1 MLLKNKMKKINKKNI
16 GFIATVILSCL
27 VAVLIIS
34 FDKTETAQ
42 AGQVWLTSVDVIN
55 PKPPKVRVYEPG
67 ERMEF
72 RVKFNFTYC
81 SNEWYASSVR
91 VSEPVPM
98 GRSHKNL
105 GPASGS
111 KTKMTQGGEQKKYSS
126 EEVQYFRAPERSDVY
141 WFKYLVEVK
150 NGQGTGKT
158 RDGQVVFKVSEDVC
172 KNIDGT
178 QEKVPRGYVA
188 SKSADGRPICIQ
200 QTNDSADLSCSASK
214 RRLALDEDVTY
225 TAKNNSGSPA
235 NFSWYT
241 GRGVNSS
248 RLVKTENG
256 VSQSTYTTSYDS
268 PGIYHV
274 TALAAAGGESQQ
286 CTIVVSV
293 GDEFNDDP
301 LDEESEE
308 DFVEQYY
315 IDENGNKY
323 LLDPNA
329 PPGKITFNM
338 QNLLT
343 NTTCKADWVAEN
355 VLKCALYRNNTKVKD
370 IQFTG
375 NEDFGPGTY
384 QIKCI
389 QKRDGK
395 EISSEI
401 RTCRLNPDIRE
412 N

>member
-1 MLLKNKMKKINKKNI
+1 MKKFNKKSI
-16 GFIATVILSCL
+16 SFVTTVVLSCL
-27 VAVLIIS
+27 IAALIIS
-34 FDKTETAQ
+34 FDKPKNAD

-55 PKPPKVRVYEPG
+55 PKPPQVRTYEPN

-91 VSEPVPM
+91 VSEPVPK
-98 GRSHKNL
+98 GRTHRNL

-111 KTKMTQGGEQKKYSS
+111 KTTLKQGGEQKRYSS

-158 RDGQVVFKVSEDVC
+158 REGQVVFKVSEDVC
-172 KNIDGT
+172 KNIDGI
-178 QEKVPRGYVA
+178 QENIPRGYVA
-188 SKSADGRPICIQ
+188 SRSADGRPTCIPQ
-200 QTNDSADLSCSASK
+200 ANDSADLSCSASK
-214 RRLALDEDVTY
+214 RRLEVGEDVIY
-225 TAKNNSGSPA
+225 TAKNNSGSAA

-248 RLVKTENG
+248 RLVKTESG
-256 VSQSTYTTSYDS
+256 VTQSTYTTSYDS

-301 LDEESEE
+301 LDNIPDEET
-308 DFVEQYY
+308 VEQYY
-315 IDENGNKY
+315 IDEDGNRY

-329 PPGKITFNM
+329 PLGKITFNM
-338 QNLLT
+338 QGGLT
-343 NTTCKADWVAEN
+343 NSTCKADWTAEH
-355 VLKCALYRNNTKVKD
+355 VLKCAMYKNNVKVED

-375 NEDFGPGTY
+375 AEDLNPGTY

-395 EISSEI
+395 EISSDI
-401 RTCRLNPDIRE
+401 RTCRLNPDVRE
-412 N
+412 F